1 MPRIPLLSG
10 TRVVVASAPADA
22 RLLRPPAPGRATDV
36 EARLNGDANAAVA
49 GLGATLD
56 PPSDV
61 HAPADY
67 RRHLAEVV
75 VARAIEQARS
85 R

>member
-1 MPRIPLLSG
+1 
-10 TRVVVASAPADA
+10 
-22 RLLRPPAPGRATDV
+22 
-36 EARLNGDANAAVA
+36 VA

-61 HAPADY
+61 HGSADY
-67 RRHLAEVV
+67 RRALAEVV
-75 VARAIEQARS
+75 VARAFVQAAGRAG